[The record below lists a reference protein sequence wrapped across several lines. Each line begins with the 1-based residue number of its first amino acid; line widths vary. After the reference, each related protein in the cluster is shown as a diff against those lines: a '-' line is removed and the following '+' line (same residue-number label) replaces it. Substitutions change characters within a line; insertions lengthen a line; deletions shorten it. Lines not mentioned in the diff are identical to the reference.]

1 MCFLRVCYHKGMEK
15 PISIFVLGRPGAG
28 KDTQAALLSDFFH
41 LEDIKT
47 SSLLRAKFE
56 ANQTDP
62 FIAHQ
67 KEVFDAG
74 ELNDPQWVMSIVLER
89 VSQFCENNFE
99 GKNGIIF
106 SGSPRTLYEA
116 EHLVP
121 FIEERFGADRL
132 AGLFVTITEQVGIER
147 ILKRN
152 ARPLDRDEAILHTR
166 MEEFNERT
174 MKGIDYLAARNALIT
189 IDGMPSL
196 EVVFEQAKGAI
207 QERFGLS

>member
-1 MCFLRVCYHKGMEK
+1 MK

-41 LEDIKT
+41 LENVRT

-56 ANQTDP
+56 SNPTDS
-62 FIAHQ
+62 FIAKQ

-74 ELNDPQWVMSIVLER
+74 ELNDPEWVMSVVQER
-89 VSQFCENNFE
+89 VSQLYENDFE

-121 FIEERFGADRL
+121 FVEELLGSERIL
-132 AGLFVTITEQVGIER
+132 ALCVAISEEEGIAR

-174 MKGIDYLAARNALIT
+174 MKAIEYLRARNALVT
-189 IDGMPSL
+189 IDGMPAL
-196 EVVFEQAKGAI
+196 EVVFEQAKTAI
-207 QERFGLS
+207 TERFGLS

>member
-1 MCFLRVCYHKGMEK
+1 MK
-15 PISIFVLGRPGAG
+15 PVSIFVLGRPGAG

-47 SSLLRAKFE
+47 SSLLRAEFE
-56 ANQTDP
+56 TNQGDP
-62 FIAHQ
+62 FVAHQ

-74 ELNDPQWVMSIVLER
+74 ELNDPEWVMSIVLAR
-89 VSQFCENNFE
+89 VSRFCENNFE

-121 FIEERFGADRL
+121 FVEARFGADRL
-132 AGLFVTITEQVGIER
+132 AGLFVTITESVGIER

-174 MKGIDYLAARNALIT
+174 MKAIDYLAARNALIT

-196 EVVFEQAKGAI
+196 EVVFEQAKSAI